1 MRLYDVDIDPDRED
15 HIARHGVTPDE
26 VREVISGAFLV
37 ERTRWER
44 MLLIGQTE
52 AGRYLALVVAP
63 NEEGGYSLI
72 TARDADDS
80 ERRRYRRR

>member
-52 AGRYLALVVAP
+52 AGR
-63 NEEGGYSLI
+63 
-72 TARDADDS
+72 
-80 ERRRYRRR
+80 